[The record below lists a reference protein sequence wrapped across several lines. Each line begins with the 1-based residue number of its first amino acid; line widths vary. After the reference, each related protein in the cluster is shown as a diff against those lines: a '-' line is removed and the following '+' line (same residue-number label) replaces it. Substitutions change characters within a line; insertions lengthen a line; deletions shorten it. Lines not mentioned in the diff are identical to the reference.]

1 MTNILVTF
9 ISENMIEKDLEL
21 PNDVMCVH
29 LVEKL
34 IEQMPSSNPLE
45 ANLYNVEFSLNK
57 EEWQKVD
64 NHYRLYEVG
73 VWDGV
78 YLRLVKN
85 SRTLSAPRVSF
96 VSAEEEN
103 THAFAQGELGT
114 HSLEQIR
121 EEVKSKEENAW
132 KVIE

>member
-1 MTNILVTF
+1 M
-9 ISENMIEKDLEL
+9 EKDLEL
-21 PNDVMCVH
+21 PNDVMCVR

-45 ANLYNVEFSLNK
+45 ANLYNVEFSLSK

-103 THAFAQGELGT
+103 THAFAQEELGT
-114 HSLEQIR
+114 HSLELIR
-121 EEVKSKEENAW
+121 EEVKPKEENAW